1 MYFCG
6 LDVGTTGVKAIVFDE
21 KGNQISGAYR
31 NYAIKV
37 SPDGTRLLTAGELW
51 GKTKEVFAE
60 TAAAF
65 GREIKA
71 LCISTFGEAFVAVD
85 KSGKPIFDPML
96 FTDRWGE
103 KEYFEAEKK
112 TSPEE
117 IARICG
123 LPLSPSYSLSKVLYL
138 KFERPDIYEK
148 IDRILFI
155 EEFIALQF
163 CENSAVD
170 YSAACR
176 TMFFDVRTCAWSD
189 ELISRF
195 GLERSHFGDTKPM
208 GTILGTLRQSL
219 CREWNI
225 PENVHV
231 IIGGHDQPVNAIG
244 SGLRDGYAVCSM
256 GTAECIT
263 PIIGAMLPEAF
274 TANKGIPS
282 EPLWEKGKF
291 CALAYNQTSGLLVQ
305 WFVDNFASNGE
316 TPAAFDGKVQPK
328 PSKIMVQPYLMG
340 SGTPYMDS
348 AARLAFIGMDY
359 GTSKYDMYQA
369 ILEGLVLDQA
379 LNIAVLGEEKI
390 FIKHLIAVGGGS
402 KSRPW
407 LRIKADLLGI
417 PVSVLKVKEAGA
429 LGGAILCAAAEGV
442 YGGIEEAACSM
453 SQIKETI
460 EPDWTYQGIY
470 KEKFEAYR
478 ALHGH
483 IKSECEFAVKA

>member
-6 LDVGTTGVKAIVFDE
+6 LDVGTTGVKAIIFDE

-31 NYAIKV
+31 NYAIAV

-51 GKTKEVFAE
+51 NKTKEVFAE
-60 TAAAF
+60 ASTAVS
-65 GREIKA
+65 GKINS
-71 LCISTFGEAFVAVD
+71 LCISTFGEAFVAAD
-85 KSGKPIFDPML
+85 KSGRVIFDPML

-138 KFERPDIYEK
+138 KFQRPDIYEK

-163 CENSAVD
+163 CETSAAD

-176 TMFFDVRTCAWSD
+176 TMFFDVRTCTWSD

-208 GTILGTLRQSL
+208 GTILGTIRTSL
-219 CREWNI
+219 CKEWNI
-225 PENVHV
+225 AGKVHV

-244 SGLRDGYAVCSM
+244 SGLRSGYAVCSM

-263 PIIGAMLPEAF
+263 PLIDRMLPEAF
-274 TANKGIPS
+274 TAYKGIPS

-316 TPAAFDGKVQPK
+316 TPAVLDEKISGK

-348 AARLAFIGMDY
+348 GARLAFIGMDY
-359 GTSKYDMYQA
+359 GTNKYDMYQA
-369 ILEGLVLDQA
+369 ILEGLVLDQK
-379 LNIAVLGEEKI
+379 LNMAVLEEESI
-390 FIKHLIAVGGGS
+390 FVKHLIAVGGGS

-407 LRIKADLLGI
+407 LKIKADILGI
-417 PVSVLKVKEAGA
+417 PVSTLKVKEAGA
-429 LGGAILCAAAEGV
+429 LGGAVLCAAAEGV
-442 YGGIEEAACSM
+442 YTSIEEAACSM
-453 SQIKETI
+453 SQIKDTI
-460 EPDWTYQGIY
+460 EPDYIHQAVY
-470 KEKFEAYR
+470 KEKFEVYR
-478 ALHGH
+478 DLHEH
-483 IKSECEFAVKA
+483 LRAECEFAVKT